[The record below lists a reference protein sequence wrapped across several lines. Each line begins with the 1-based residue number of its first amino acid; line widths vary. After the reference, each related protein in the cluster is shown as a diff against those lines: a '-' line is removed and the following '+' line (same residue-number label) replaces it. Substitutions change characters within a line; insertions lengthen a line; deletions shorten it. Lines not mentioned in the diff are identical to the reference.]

1 MNSTPS
7 WLRRHPVLALV
18 GINVAIFIA
27 VILLVEIAMRLYL
40 PYNPSY
46 YMSVG
51 GNSREVVYPYGI
63 IKINSDGFPD
73 DEFDMS
79 KRHHVGYFGDSVT
92 YGVGAGHGYRFS
104 DLLAESY
111 PEYAHMNFSGIGL
124 SVSRATIE
132 RHVALA
138 EKFDLDVALYF
149 FNLNDIVPDAAVSK
163 KRRRAD
169 PEVSWG
175 RWLFWRTFFTVDRL
189 RGKSY
194 LYTWVRTL
202 AKNYLEAQGIG
213 FHGYLAYELHPQRE
227 HGILVE
233 TARRISLFRS
243 ELAKKGVE
251 FILVLLPYEMQIS
264 QQAAETYADHGISW
278 ENGFIEGSTQRI
290 IIDSLDP
297 EVRYVDLLPA
307 FIDVGH
313 PEQSRAD
320 NGLGQYFVYDR
331 GDKLDWNHPNRLG
344 HRVIA
349 DYLGRVDFLRRDRS
363 LETADA
369 VPSDRGR

>member
-169 PEVSWG
+169 PEVSRG

-344 HRVIA
+344 HRAIA
-349 DYLGRVDFLRRDRS
+349 DYLGRVDFLRRARS

-369 VPSDRGR
+369 DPSNRGR